1 MLAAHLVRG
10 VEDPDDEDARASLM
24 LAASFAGIGFGN
36 AGVHLPHAMAYPVA
50 GGVRSYRAPGY
61 PDRPMVPH
69 GFSVILNAPAVVR
82 FTAAASPGRHLE
94 AAAALGADV
103 RRCRGE
109 DAGRVLGDRIT
120 WFMERLDV
128 PNGLR
133 AVGYTSSDIPAL
145 VEGTLAQ
152 ERLTRLAPRPVD
164 ADTLSRM
171 FESAM

>member
-1 MLAAHLVRG
+1 VRG
-10 VEDPDDEDARASLM
+10 VEDPDDDQARASLM
-24 LAASFAGIGFGN
+24 LAASFAGLGFGN

-61 PDRPMVPH
+61 PGDYPMVPH

-82 FTAAASPGRHLE
+82 FTAPASPERHIE

-103 RRCRGE
+103 ERCRRE
-109 DAGRVLGDRIT
+109 DAGRVLGDRIV

-133 AVGYTSSDIPAL
+133 EVGYTSSDIPAL